1 MNRVQ
6 KQNTARIFGLDVVRA
21 LAILLVLLSH
31 LYYLIDSVNP
41 MIISLSGLAGYAG
54 VELFFVLSGFLI
66 GTILLKLYLADNF
79 SIKTIFIFLKRRWFR
94 TLPNYYLILFI
105 NLLIAYFFNYGIE
118 NWFHYFYFFQNFS
131 NYNITFFSESWSL
144 SVEEWTY
151 ILLPFSLFLGWK
163 FKNWFSKK
171 SIFLAIVLF
180 LIVIA
185 HFLRFLHF
193 SNHIISD
200 MDVWNTNIKSIVIY
214 RFDTILYGVVLA
226 WIHYFYADFLY
237 QKRIYF
243 LILAA
248 HLFFLQFIIFNV
260 LGIDII
266 SSPIYFNIF
275 YFTLSSFTFSL
286 ALPFFI
292 FWKKTMPIVSPI
304 IIFISKISYTMYLI
318 HYSIVVVLLKYI
330 ILQYS
335 LKFSV
340 GTMVVI
346 YFGITI
352 SVSHLLYRFYEKPL
366 MNLRDE
372 I

>member
-6 KQNTARIFGLDVVRA
+6 KQNSSRIFGLDVVRA

-31 LYYLIDSVNP
+31 LYYLADSINP
-41 MIISLSGLAGYAG
+41 SIISLSGLVGYAG

-66 GTILLKLYLADNF
+66 GTILLKQYLEDDF
-79 SIKTIFIFLKRRWFR
+79 SVKSIYIFLKRRWFR
-94 TLPNYYLILFI
+94 TLPNYYLILLI
-105 NLLIAYFFNYGIE
+105 NLLIAYFLNYGSA
-118 NWFHYFYFFQNFS
+118 NWYHYFYFFQNFCI
-131 NYNITFFSESWSL
+131 YNITFFSESWSL

-151 ILLPFSLFLGWK
+151 ILLPFSLFLGWR
-163 FKNWFSKK
+163 FKNRFSKK
-171 SIFLAIVLF
+171 SIFLLTILF

-185 HFLRFLHF
+185 HCFRLLHF
-193 SNHIISD
+193 SSHSIYN
-200 MDVWNTNIKSIVIY
+200 MEVWNTNIKSIVVY

-226 WIHYFYADFLY
+226 WIHHFYANFLY

-266 SSPIYFNIF
+266 SSPIYFNVF
-275 YFTLSSFTFSL
+275 YFTMSSFTFSL
-286 ALPFFI
+286 ALPLFI
-292 FWKKTMPIVSPI
+292 FWKKRVLIFSPIVD
-304 IIFISKISYTMYLI
+304 FISKISYAMYLI

-330 ILQYS
+330 IFQYS
-335 LKFSV
+335 LQFSII
-340 GTMVVI
+340 TMVLI

-352 SVSHLLYRFYEKPL
+352 SVSYLLYRFYEKPL
-366 MNLRDE
+366 MNLRDK